1 MVDEGRHAARVQPF
15 GTRFRYWAALLSILF
30 AAALL
35 GLYTVAVRTHTGQV
49 VDVTVYRWSHGL
61 NHGGGLSGALRS
73 NLHVPLLAACLVLVA
88 LALGARDW
96 HRVAAALTVAAA
108 TPVASLWLRDEVFD
122 RPYLGDH
129 AFVMN
134 TLPSGHV
141 SLSAALAVAIMI
153 LWPSRA
159 RWPIVVAGVLLATAS
174 LASVVAHAHRPS
186 DVVASVLLTGAV
198 TCAALALGGP
208 LAAPRVMRKAVVV
221 PSTESTPPPFSSS
234 SADWFRRGDS
244 GPSTGQRR
252 RQRPARLSPD
262 QSGTRQS
269 RHQ

>member
-1 MVDEGRHAARVQPF
+1 
-15 GTRFRYWAALLSILF
+15 
-30 AAALL
+30 
-35 GLYTVAVRTHTGQV
+35 
-49 VDVTVYRWSHGL
+49 
-61 NHGGGLSGALRS
+61 
-73 NLHVPLLAACLVLVA
+73 
-88 LALGARDW
+88 
-96 HRVAAALTVAAA
+96 
-108 TPVASLWLRDEVFD
+108 
-122 RPYLGDH
+122 
-129 AFVMN
+129 MN

-208 LAAPRVMRKAVVV
+208 LAAPRVMRRAVVV
-221 PSTESTPPPFSSS
+221 PSTESTPPPSSG
-234 SADWFRRGDS
+234 DWFRRGDP
-244 GPSTGQRR
+244 GLSTGQRR
-252 RQRPARLSPD
+252 RRRPARPSPD

-269 RHQ
+269 GHQ